1 MTNFPKRTVQSLL
14 EDGSIVDLKDGNHG
28 ELHPTSN
35 DYVADGIPFIMA
47 SDLNGNGLDLK
58 NCKFISHEQA
68 SQLRKGFSITDDV
81 LLTHK
86 GTLGNVAIVP
96 EVSPYIMLTPQVT
109 YYRTNAEKLIN
120 RYLAYAFRDPLFQ
133 SQMKAVAREGT
144 RPYIGI
150 TAQQD
155 LVVPVPSLSIQ
166 KRIIELLQPY
176 DDLIDNNN
184 RRIALLE
191 EAIHRLYREWFVHL
205 RFPGHEHTPV
215 VAGVPEGWEKRPLSE
230 LATTQYGYTESAQD
244 EPVGPKY
251 LRGTDINKTSY
262 IDWSTVPYCPID
274 DDILPKFKLDKYDI
288 LMIRMADPGKVGIV
302 EKEIES
308 VFASYLVRIK
318 PISEELTP
326 YYLFYFLN
334 SHEYQGFI
342 TGAST
347 GATRKSASAKLMTSV
362 KIMLP
367 SQTIQQA
374 FADYV
379 VPMRQQITTLLTQN
393 EKLREARD
401 ALLPRLMNGSLP
413 V

>member
-215 VAGVPEGWEKRPLSE
+215 VAGVPEGWEKRPVKDTFEITGGGTPRRKEERYWLDGTINWFTPSDLTKSRSMFSE
-230 LATTQYGYTESAQD
+230 SSSEKISEAGFSNSSARMFPPYSIMMTSRATIGVISINTAEATT
-244 EPVGPKY
+244 
-251 LRGTDINKTSY
+251 N
-262 IDWSTVPYCPID
+262 
-274 DDILPKFKLDKYDI
+274 
-288 LMIRMADPGKVGIV
+288 
-302 EKEIES
+302 
-308 VFASYLVRIK
+308 
-318 PISEELTP
+318 
-326 YYLFYFLN
+326 
-334 SHEYQGFI
+334 QGFI
-342 TGAST
+342 TCIPNERVPLYFLYCWLTANVTVFENYAT
-347 GATRKSASAKLMTSV
+347 GATFKEISKGV
-362 KIMLP
+362 FKKIPVLLP
-367 SQTIQQA
+367 SQS
-374 FADYV
+374 
-379 VPMRQQITTLLTQN
+379 LLKDFHEIVEYTV
-393 EKLREARD
+393 K
-401 ALLPRLMNGSLP
+401 
-413 V
+413 